1 MDEKK
6 QALLVLDMMNEIVRA
21 AASPERHEAA
31 ILVLDGVAEIT
42 TSTEVFG

>member
-6 QALLVLDMMNEIVRA
+6 QALLVLDMMNEIVR